1 MLTTTLGETVD
12 VAKIVV
18 FVLFSPPL
26 LFFSL
31 FLKGL
36 LLPVGTLKQKRTP
49 PLWRRADTVIKD
61 NRQCGGAGRSFLR
74 EVETSPAVREELYF
88 FV

>member
-18 FVLFSPPL
+18 FVPPPL
-26 LFFSL
+26 NIFLLFIF
-31 FLKGL
+31 FKGL
-36 LLPVGTLKQKRTP
+36 LLPVGTLKQKRML

-61 NRQCGGAGRSFLR
+61 NRQCGGASRSFL
-74 EVETSPAVREELYF
+74 
-88 FV
+88 